1 MSIEEFEIDVGE
13 LSNTSQWRA
22 LPRLIHGRQEL
33 RRVVN
38 NIMELMLDSTNTPE
52 AHADVIYL
60 RVRRL
65 KPEPI
70 AHGDNNATT

>member
-22 LPRLIHGRQEL
+22 LPRVIHGRHEL
-33 RRVVN
+33 RRVLN
-38 NIMELMLDSTNTPE
+38 NLMELMLDTPNPPE
-52 AHADVIYL
+52 AHANVIYL

-65 KPEPI
+65 KPEPKPGEGHH
-70 AHGDNNATT
+70 A